1 MKQCLRMDPKK
12 SPCKTILRLQEVCI
26 LYFSGRQRKRRLNP
40 VCFVW
45 PRMTTTLSTLFQAAK
60 ENDYLY
66 SIFLGSQRKRR
77 FKPVCFVWPVKTTT
91 LYTLFQAAKGKR
103 RLYPLFFGPLRE
115 NDDFSSIVQAAEE
128 DDNFQ
133 SFSIEENK
141 AFNPLFNSFSF
152 RRRLKKTTTFAGR
165 TLSRAKS

>member
-1 MKQCLRMDPKK
+1 
-12 SPCKTILRLQEVCI
+12 
-26 LYFSGRQRKRRLNP
+26 
-40 VCFVW
+40 
-45 PRMTTTLSTLFQAAK
+45 MTTTLSTLFQAAK

-115 NDDFSSIVQAAEE
+115 NDDFSSIV
-128 DDNFQ
+128 
-133 SFSIEENK
+133 
-141 AFNPLFNSFSF
+141 
-152 RRRLKKTTTFAGR
+152 
-165 TLSRAKS
+165 